1 MNSVQ
6 LYTLHPTFHTSD
18 PISLKPLPNQTCKL
32 VRFLVSAYCKSG
44 TLVVVDQSLARSTF
58 DHIADHCVL
67 FCGQAGKIMILRQN
81 KMPNISS
88 STSKFQ

>member
-18 PISLKPLPNQTCKL
+18 PISLKPLPSQTCKL

-44 TLVVVDQSLARSTF
+44 TLVVVDQSLAKSTF
-58 DHIADHCVL
+58 DHIADQCYYSVVRL
-67 FCGQAGKIMILRQN
+67 G
-81 KMPNISS
+81 SV
-88 STSKFQ
+88 